1 MNLVM
6 LSSWI
11 EERWSERTRLESSV
25 GTAAAA
31 MLVTALVSL
40 MRRVLSRPRRR
51 IRVTRVSEEW
61 LRAFARDSSKHRR
74 HDDWP

>member
-1 MNLVM
+1 M
-6 LSSWI
+6 
-11 EERWSERTRLESSV
+11 

-31 MLVTALVSL
+31 MLVAAVASL

-61 LRAFARDSSKHRR
+61 LRAFARDSSKRQH